1 MEGITKNALYLRARR
16 VVEAGHAITF
26 RDGSTLELEDA
37 QYLLAPNKPRPRK
50 ADATPHALY
59 MREYRKRK
67 AAGELPTLR
76 LWYSPSL
83 GVILVASERPLEA
96 DDFTL
101 TTLARLP
108 KRISLKKKD

>member
-1 MEGITKNALYLRARR
+1 MEGITRNALYLRALR
-16 VVEAGHAITF
+16 VVEAGHSLTF

-37 QYLLAPNKPRPRK
+37 QYILAPNKPRSRK
-50 ADATPHALY
+50 PDASPHALY

-83 GVILVASERPLEA
+83 NVILVAAERPTEA
-96 DDFTL
+96 SDFTSTPL
-101 TTLARLP
+101 SRLP
-108 KRISLKKKD
+108 KRISLKKKY

>member
-16 VVEAGHAITF
+16 VVEAGHSITF

-37 QYLLAPNKPRPRK
+37 QYLLAPNKPRSRK

-59 MREYRKRK
+59 MRDYRKRK
-67 AAGELPTLR
+67 AAGEPTLR

-83 GVILVASERPLEA
+83 SAIHVAAERPTEA
-96 DDFTL
+96 DDFTP

-108 KRISLKKKD
+108 KRIPLKKKD

>member
-16 VVEAGHAITF
+16 VIAAGHSITF

-37 QYLLAPNKPRPRK
+37 QYLLAPNKPRSRK
-50 ADATPHALY
+50 AEATPHALY

-83 GVILVASERPLEA
+83 DVILVAAERPLETN
-96 DDFTL
+96 DFTP

-108 KRISLKKKD
+108 KRIPLKK

>member
-1 MEGITKNALYLRARR
+1 MEAISSHALYLRARR
-16 VVEAGHAITF
+16 VVAAGHSLTF

-37 QYLLAPNKPRPRK
+37 HYLLAPKPRSFKPNP
-50 ADATPHALY
+50 TPHAAY

-67 AAGELPTLR
+67 AAGEPTLR

-83 GVILVASERPLEA
+83 GVILVAAERPTEA
-96 DDFTL
+96 DDFAL

-108 KRISLKKKD
+108 KRIPLQKKD